1 LTSVPAFPAD
11 LVTSLRAGRVNLF
24 VGSGPSSSARLSNW
38 DDLIQ
43 EMAEVIKRENHTF
56 SPDEL
61 DIFLAKR
68 NHLDI
73 AEMFRQTVGPHAYF
87 RFLRERYRKDVRP
100 SPLHRAIAKL
110 PAKTIFT
117 TNYDKLL
124 ETAFRIGN
132 RIDPAAVIFPE
143 QLNYIEDDEVRIIK
157 LHGDID
163 HPSTII
169 LTRTDYA
176 GYASKHQEFINLLQ
190 SSINGRTMLFLGFGL
205 RDSNFERIY
214 DDARHL
220 YDSTNRQAYAFMAET
235 NAVDPV
241 LESLWLSRGVRVL
254 RVAEADVSEI
264 FDGLRQRPKRQ
275 KYRVLEP
282 GSQKILLSK
291 SASDEATASAII
303 RFLRSLGLD
312 VITVADIPSHGR
324 TLVEKFEH
332 LVDSSVAAVVIIGP
346 QGDPYHIRSGRRE
359 NVVFELGY
367 LMGKLGRERVVVIVT
382 KGAELPSDLA
392 GLGYLII
399 DPHTPNVLEADLRK
413 WARASGLQVTSK

>member
-1 LTSVPAFPAD
+1 VCRNTILAGQ
-11 LVTSLRAGRVNLF
+11 RAPVCRLAANLNYLIG
-24 VGSGPSSSARLSNW
+24 GSRLSNW

-205 RDSNFERIY
+205 RDSTITLRGSTTTPGTFMTAPI
-214 DDARHL
+214 DRHMPSWQRL
-220 YDSTNRQAYAFMAET
+220 TQLT
-235 NAVDPV
+235 
-241 LESLWLSRGVRVL
+241 LCWSRFGS
-254 RVAEADVSEI
+254 AEA
-264 FDGLRQRPKRQ
+264 
-275 KYRVLEP
+275 
-282 GSQKILLSK
+282 
-291 SASDEATASAII
+291 
-303 RFLRSLGLD
+303 
-312 VITVADIPSHGR
+312 
-324 TLVEKFEH
+324 
-332 LVDSSVAAVVIIGP
+332 
-346 QGDPYHIRSGRRE
+346 
-359 NVVFELGY
+359 
-367 LMGKLGRERVVVIVT
+367 
-382 KGAELPSDLA
+382 
-392 GLGYLII
+392 
-399 DPHTPNVLEADLRK
+399 
-413 WARASGLQVTSK
+413 